1 MASRGFTLLELMMAL
16 AIATILTMLAAWL
29 YRDEQLRA
37 DRAAVAA
44 LLQHDAVFLEA
55 YYSQQGGYKETASR
69 WPDLPYTQYPVQG
82 VARYTIGFAAA
93 ARNTDNGYF
102 VLRATA
108 ADVKLG
114 YVELT
119 QTGIMK
125 YCVTEGSK
133 ERCRLA

>member
-16 AIATILTMLAAWL
+16 AIATILTMLAVWRYQA
-29 YRDEQLRA
+29 EQERA
-37 DRAAVAA
+37 VQAAVAA
-44 LLQHDAVFLEA
+44 LLQHNAVFMEQ
-55 YYSQQGGYKETASR
+55 YYSQHGRYKATAAS
-69 WPDLPYTQYPVQG
+69 WPDVPYTQYPAQG
-82 VARYTIGFAAA
+82 TARYTLGFASA

-108 ADVKLG
+108 VDAQLG

-125 YCVTEGSK
+125 YCMPDGSK

>member
-1 MASRGFTLLELMMAL
+1 MASRGFTLLELTLAL
-16 AIATILTMLAAWL
+16 AIAAILTMLAAWR
-29 YRDEQLRA
+29 YQAEQE
-37 DRAAVAA
+37 RAAQAAVVA
-44 LLQHDAVFLEA
+44 LLQRNAVFMEQ
-55 YYSQQGGYKETASR
+55 YYSQHGRYKETAAL
-69 WPDLPYTQYPVQG
+69 WPDLPHTQYPAQG
-82 VARYTIGFAAA
+82 TARYRLAFASV

-108 ADVKLG
+108 VDAQLG

-125 YCVTEGSK
+125 YCVPDGSK

>member
-1 MASRGFTLLELMMAL
+1 MASRGFTLLEMMVAL
-16 AIATILTMLAAWL
+16 AIATMLTMLAAWR
-29 YRDEQLRA
+29 YQTEQERA
-37 DRAAVAA
+37 AQAAVAA
-44 LLQHDAVFLEA
+44 LLHHNAVFMEQ
-55 YYSQQGGYKETASR
+55 YYSQYGRYKETAAS
-69 WPDLPYTQYPVQG
+69 WPGLPHTQYPAQG
-82 VARYTIGFAAA
+82 TARYRLAFASA

-108 ADVKLG
+108 EDEQLG

-125 YCVTEGSK
+125 YCVPDGSK

>member
-1 MASRGFTLLELMMAL
+1 MASRGFTLLELMVVL
-16 AIATILTMLAAWL
+16 AIAAILTMLSAWL
-29 YRDEQLRA
+29 YQDEQVRA

-55 YYSQQGGYKETASR
+55 YYSQRGGYKETALR
-69 WPDLPYTQYPVQG
+69 WPALPYTQHPEQG
-82 VARYTIGFAAA
+82 AARYTIGFAAT

-108 ADVKLG
+108 TDGLLG

-125 YCVTEGSK
+125 YCVPDGSK
-133 ERCRLA
+133 ERCRLL

>member
-1 MASRGFTLLELMMAL
+1 MVLT
-16 AIATILTMLAAWL
+16 IAAILTLMAAWL

-37 DRAAVAA
+37 DRAAMVA

-55 YYSQQGGYKETASR
+55 YYSQHGSYKESASR
-69 WPDLPYTQYPVQG
+69 WPGLPYTQYPVQG
-82 VARYTIGFAAA
+82 TARYTIGFAAT

-108 ADVKLG
+108 VDEMLG

-119 QTGIMK
+119 QTGIIK
-125 YCVTEGSK
+125 YCVLEGSK

>member
-55 YYSQQGGYKETASR
+55 YYSRQGGYKETASR
-69 WPDLPYTQYPVQG
+69 WPDLPHTQYPVQG
-82 VARYTIGFAAA
+82 AARYTIGFAAT

-108 ADVKLG
+108 VDESLG

-125 YCVTEGSK
+125 YCLPDGGK

>member
-1 MASRGFTLLELMMAL
+1 
-16 AIATILTMLAAWL
+16 
-29 YRDEQLRA
+29 
-37 DRAAVAA
+37 
-44 LLQHDAVFLEA
+44 
-55 YYSQQGGYKETASR
+55 
-69 WPDLPYTQYPVQG
+69 VQG
-82 VARYTIGFAAA
+82 AARYTIGFAAT

-108 ADVKLG
+108 TDVQLG

-125 YCVTEGSK
+125 YCVPEGSK